1 MMQAGE
7 CFHPTEK
14 RKVYKREWSK
24 DAVYATREIGKVLG
38 SRSLVVDWK
47 K

>member
-1 MMQAGE
+1 MMPAGE

-24 DAVYATREIGKVLG
+24 DAVYATREIGRGSG